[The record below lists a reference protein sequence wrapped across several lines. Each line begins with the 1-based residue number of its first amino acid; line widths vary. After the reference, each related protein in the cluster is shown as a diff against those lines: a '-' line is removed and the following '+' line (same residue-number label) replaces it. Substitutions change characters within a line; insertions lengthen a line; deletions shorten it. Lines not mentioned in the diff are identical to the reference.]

1 MIAYLRGKILSVSH
15 PLKKNTYIIIEVQG
29 VGYELVIP
37 LKDQGQYK
45 AGEEKEVF
53 IYHHVWEG
61 GQELF
66 GFLTQSQVDF
76 FKILIGISGI
86 GPKSALH
93 IISNA
98 KMEDIQKAVV
108 HDDADYLAKHG
119 SLSKKTAEKI
129 ILGLRDHLKDLV
141 TPEKGETMGAEIEVL
156 EALTSLGF
164 SREQAQGALSK
175 ISKEI
180 KSSDE
185 MIKEALRI
193 LGKR

>member
-1 MIAYLRGKILSVSH
+1 MIAYLRGKILSISH
-15 PLKKNTYIIIEVQG
+15 PLKKNTYVIIEVQG
-29 VGYELVIP
+29 VGYEFIIP
-37 LKDQGQYK
+37 LTNLGRYII
-45 AGEEKEVF
+45 GEEKEVF
-53 IYHHVWEG
+53 IYHHIWEG

-98 KMEDIQKAVV
+98 KMEDIQKAVM
-108 HDDADYLAKHG
+108 HDDPDYLAKTG

-129 ILGLRDHLKDLV
+129 ILGLRDHMKDLV
-141 TPEKGETMGAEIEVL
+141 TPEKGETIAAEIEVI
-156 EALTSLGF
+156 EALASLGF
-164 SREQAQGALSK
+164 SREQTQDALSK

-185 MIKEALRI
+185 MIKEALKI
-193 LGKR
+193 LGKK